1 MLLVNYFNFQRKILL
16 NMLQLRNITVGSDLV
31 SALAEMWKADMVKF
45 LTI

>member
-1 MLLVNYFNFQRKILL
+1 MLRVNNSNFQRKISL

-31 SALAEMWKADMVKF
+31 NALAEMWKIDMVIF